1 MAPNSYTNTVL
12 QYLLA
17 IPAVRKVAL
26 SSQASV
32 YHHSNPHTLW
42 CELGFLLHM
51 MQSIER
57 QVKDEEGM
65 VVEDE
70 STHRVVTPSNFQRTF
85 QCIPRGRCN
94 GFIRR

>member
-1 MAPNSYTNTVL
+1 
-12 QYLLA
+12 
-17 IPAVRKVAL
+17 
-26 SSQASV
+26 
-32 YHHSNPHTLW
+32 
-42 CELGFLLHM
+42 M

-85 QCIPRGRCN
+85 QCISRPLQWVYSTVVLGLFR
-94 GFIRR
+94 F